1 MEEANKSQLVCA
13 MEPSTPVQRPVPDS
27 VAVPAQQPAPGF
39 ASVLA
44 AIPARQPMSGTAAAP
59 AQRPAPGSAPVSKDP
74 CIRAENEDDD
84 GYDPYSDRRP
94 APEPLFERDP
104 WG

>member
-1 MEEANKSQLVCA
+1 MPSSSLQGASPQTGNGAQAKAGAGRSNGAGAAGGNPGALSAEEKANK
-13 MEPSTPVQRPVPDS
+13 E
-27 VAVPAQQPAPGF
+27 F
-39 ASVLA
+39 
-44 AIPARQPMSGTAAAP
+44 
-59 AQRPAPGSAPVSKDP
+59 
-74 CIRAENEDDD
+74 IRAENEDDD

>member
-1 MEEANKSQLVCA
+1 MLSSSSRAAGPQAANDAQLEAGVGVGGDSGVLTAEEKANK
-13 MEPSTPVQRPVPDS
+13 E
-27 VAVPAQQPAPGF
+27 F
-39 ASVLA
+39 
-44 AIPARQPMSGTAAAP
+44 
-59 AQRPAPGSAPVSKDP
+59 
-74 CIRAENEDDD
+74 IRAENEDDD

>member
-1 MEEANKSQLVCA
+1 MPSSSLQGAGPRAGNGAQVKVGAGRSNGAGAAGGNPGALSAEEKANK
-13 MEPSTPVQRPVPDS
+13 E
-27 VAVPAQQPAPGF
+27 F
-39 ASVLA
+39 
-44 AIPARQPMSGTAAAP
+44 
-59 AQRPAPGSAPVSKDP
+59 
-74 CIRAENEDDD
+74 IRAENEDDD

>member
-1 MEEANKSQLVCA
+1 MLSSSSQGAVPKAASEAQVKAGVGAGNGAALSAEERANK
-13 MEPSTPVQRPVPDS
+13 E
-27 VAVPAQQPAPGF
+27 F
-39 ASVLA
+39 
-44 AIPARQPMSGTAAAP
+44 
-59 AQRPAPGSAPVSKDP
+59 
-74 CIRAENEDDD
+74 IRAENEDDD